1 MPWYNDLRHES
12 DDKINSN
19 ALVFPSMTHIEKKRT
34 LNNLLSLRK
43 ALDLEIAQKVTD
55 QNVIIA
61 TWNLKEFGHLTKRL
75 PETYFYIAEIISRF
89 DLVAVQEIK
98 SSLDDFEILM
108 RLLGAHWAY
117 LIADITEGTA
127 GNSERFAYLYDRRR
141 IQPSGLAGE
150 IVLWDDITLN
160 SDIKQLKRTPYLT
173 GFRAGWK
180 NFAIINVHLQPKNDS
195 TSKKKR
201 KEEVRLLLKA
211 VAHKI
216 KDDRFWTNN
225 LMVMGDTNV
234 YSDDNDILELFLA
247 EGFQEVADL
256 QGKPTN
262 VVQSEIYDR
271 IFFRESEY
279 FQVKDVEVG
288 QTGSVFKFFDHV
300 YREKDFASYKKWMK
314 RHKGNPETLVD
325 NDAFRQYFKRFWR
338 GNQMSDHYPVW
349 IQLNIDSTDD
359 FLAEK
364 LGQF

>member
-1 MPWYNDLRHES
+1 MPWYNDLRPQS
-12 DDKINSN
+12 DEKVIAN
-19 ALVFPSMTHIEKKRT
+19 ALVFPSMSNLEKKRT

-43 ALDLEIAQKVTD
+43 ALDQEIAQKVTD

-98 SSLDDFEILM
+98 SSMHDFEILM
-108 RLLGAHWAY
+108 RLLGSHWAY

-127 GNSERFAYLYDRRR
+127 GNSERFAYIYDKRR

-150 IVLWDDITLN
+150 IVLWDDITRD
-160 SDIKQLKRTPYLT
+160 SDLKQLKRTPYIT

-180 NFAIINVHLQPKNDS
+180 NFAIINVHLQPKDDS

-211 VAHKI
+211 ISHKI
-216 KDDRFWTNN
+216 KDDRFWTDN

-234 YSDDNDILELFLA
+234 YSDDDDILELFSAA
-247 EGFQEVADL
+247 EFKEVEDL

-271 IFFRESEY
+271 IFFHETEY
-279 FQVKDVEVG
+279 FQVNDVAVG
-288 QTGSVFKFFDHV
+288 ETGNVFKFFDHV
-300 YREKDFASYKKWMK
+300 YREAEFASYKKLMK
-314 RHKGNPETLVD
+314 LHKDKPETLVD
-325 NDAFRQYFKRFWR
+325 NDAYRKYFKHYWR

-349 IQLNIDSTDD
+349 IQLKIDSTDD
-359 FLAEK
+359 FLTEK
-364 LGQF
+364 LGRF